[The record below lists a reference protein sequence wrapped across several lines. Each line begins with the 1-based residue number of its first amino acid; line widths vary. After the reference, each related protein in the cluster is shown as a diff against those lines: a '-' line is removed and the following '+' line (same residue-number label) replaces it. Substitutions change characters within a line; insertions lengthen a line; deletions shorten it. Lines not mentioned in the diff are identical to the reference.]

1 MIPPD
6 SEGMERAI
14 MDTRLNPR
22 RAHRAFT
29 LIEIIVV
36 IIIIGVLATLI
47 APRLIG
53 RVGQAKHATGT
64 SKAAEIA
71 SAMKLFM
78 ADCGMPPSGS
88 SLDVLMKCPSWAD
101 KSAWHGPYFDNA
113 EQLMDP
119 WGKPFILRIP
129 GVRNADFDVVSL
141 GKDGA
146 VGGEGEDADIIKP

>member
-1 MIPPD
+1 MNT
-6 SEGMERAI
+6 SRI
-14 MDTRLNPR
+14 MRRTRS
-22 RAHRAFT
+22 AFT

-53 RVGQAKHATGT
+53 RVGQAKQATAV

-71 SAMKLFM
+71 GAMKLLIT
-78 ADCGMPPSGS
+78 DCGMPPQGS
-88 SLDVLMKCPSWAD
+88 TLDILMKCPSWAD

-113 EQLMDP
+113 DQLIDP
-119 WGKPFILRIP
+119 WGKPFVLRIP
-129 GVRNADFDVVSL
+129 GVRNPDFDIVSL

-146 VGGEGEDADIIKP
+146 PGGEGEDADIVKP